1 MSNKNRFVSALFTSL
16 LLRGHGN
23 GRDADFTQL
32 LKCRSEDDPAFSEWL
47 NRKNQNAT
55 LREIQN
61 EILKEMSLSILR
73 IIDESI
79 KNADLY
85 RIMVVE
91 TSDVSNKKQAVFCVR
106 WDNENLFSYEDFFG
120 LHEIE
125 KTDAI
130 SIENFMKDII
140 FGWVLIVKN

>member
-23 GRDADFTQL
+23 GQDADFTQL
-32 LKCRSEDDPAFSEWL
+32 LKCRSEDSPAFSEWL

-91 TSDVSNKKQAVFCVR
+91 TSDVSNKKLAVFCVR

-130 SIENFMKDII
+130 SIENLMKDII

>member
-23 GRDADFTQL
+23 GQDADFTQL

-73 IIDESI
+73 IIDELKHRTYQI
-79 KNADLY
+79 KSRLFFVFVGIMKTFFHM
-85 RIMVVE
+85 RIF
-91 TSDVSNKKQAVFCVR
+91 SDC
-106 WDNENLFSYEDFFG
+106 
-120 LHEIE
+120 
-125 KTDAI
+125 
-130 SIENFMKDII
+130 MK
-140 FGWVLIVKN
+140 